1 MLMSEMEVLYQ
12 KKEKKNSAYI
22 DVAENFHSSFV
33 LVGRV
38 RMMRGGNVRD
48 AETGVAAASDASID
62 GYIGHTPRLKYNF
75 KIIAL
80 KIKVTT
86 IILIIETKFAD
97 S

>member
-1 MLMSEMEVLYQ
+1 MKNTFSVMLMSEMEVAVLHQ

-48 AETGVAAASDASID
+48 AERGVAAASDASIA
-62 GYIGHTPRLKYNF
+62 GYIGH
-75 KIIAL
+75 I
-80 KIKVTT
+80 VG
-86 IILIIETKFAD
+86 
-97 S
+97 